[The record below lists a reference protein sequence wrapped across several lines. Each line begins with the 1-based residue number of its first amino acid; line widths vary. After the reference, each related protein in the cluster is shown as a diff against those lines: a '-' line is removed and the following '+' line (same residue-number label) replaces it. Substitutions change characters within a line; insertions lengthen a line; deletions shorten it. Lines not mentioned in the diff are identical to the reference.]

1 MRVALSTTLLL
12 VMGLCL
18 DRSQAFLAPPPSH
31 RQQSSSISR
40 PRRPSSHLTMALDPT
55 TTLEALQHAGSTLL
69 AYTDDTKPTLNAEI
83 IGVSSIGVFAGL
95 AAVFA
100 LLTKNL
106 KAKNF
111 AFTLPEAD
119 QAAVDAVEA
128 LFDPTEEDRSLTEA
142 GTVGFV
148 KRRTIA
154 EKAKEAYQ
162 KGRDDRDVRD
172 KTLYYAEIDLSF
184 LSVLLRA
191 ANPSGSG
198 VFYDLGSGTGRAV
211 LGAAKLAK
219 WKKAIGVEYL
229 AGLHKVATQF
239 ESKFKRL
246 GGSPTQF
253 LNKDFIDVDL
263 SDAEVVFMYAT
274 KFSRDVDDVLAT
286 APVGARVIS
295 LDRRLNAK
303 QYKLLKTI
311 EDPRGDLQLV
321 FGYVYE
327 KTGMY

>member
-1 MRVALSTTLLL
+1 MRIAVSATLLL
-12 VMGLCL
+12 AVGLCL
-18 DRSQAFLAPPPSH
+18 DRSQAFLAPTPAQ
-31 RQQSSSISR
+31 RSSSSFSSHTI
-40 PRRPSSHLTMALDPT
+40 RPSSHITMALDPT
-55 TTLEALQHAGSTLL
+55 TTLEALQHAGSMLL
-69 AYTDDTKPTLNAEI
+69 AYTDDIKPTLNAEI

-95 AAVFA
+95 TGVFA

-111 AFTLPEAD
+111 AFTLSETE
-119 QAAVDAVEA
+119 QAAVDAVKA
-128 LFDPTEEDRSLTEA
+128 LYDPTEEAQSLTEA

-148 KRRTIA
+148 KRKALA

-172 KTLYYAEIDLSF
+172 KTLYYAEIDPSF
-184 LSVLLRA
+184 LAVLLRA

-198 VFYDLGSGTGRAV
+198 VFYDLGSGAGRAV
-211 LGAAKLAK
+211 LAAAKLAK

-229 AGLHKVATQF
+229 AGLHKEALKY
-239 ESKFKRL
+239 EGKFKRL

-253 LNKDFIDVDL
+253 LNKDFTEVDI
-263 SDAEVVFMYAT
+263 SDAEVIFVYAT
-274 KFSRDVDDVLAT
+274 KYSRDIDDVLAT

-295 LDRRLNAK
+295 LDRRLNAR
-303 QYKLLKTI
+303 QFKLLKTI
-311 EDPRGDLQLV
+311 EDPAGDLQLV

-327 KTGMY
+327 KTA